1 MVLNL
6 CSRGSDTVL
15 GETSDP
21 AELFV
26 IDQCEDFDLSAIT
39 GKAIVSQKVIPS
51 NWAELGGVELQHEH
65 AVEDDGKT
73 FFTQKQ

>member
-1 MVLNL
+1 VVLNL

-26 IDQCEDFDLSAIT
+26 VDQCEDFELSAIT
-39 GKAIVSQKVIPS
+39 RKATVTQKVIPS
-51 NWAELGGVELQHEH
+51 NWAELGGLELPHERT
-65 AVEDDGKT
+65 VEDDGKT
-73 FFTQKQ
+73 FFFQKQ

>member
-21 AELFV
+21 TELFV
-26 IDQCEDFDLSAIT
+26 VDQCESFDLSAIA
-39 GKAIVSQKVIPS
+39 GKAVVTQKVIPS
-51 NWAELGGVELQHEH
+51 NWAEVGGSPLPREPAIV
-65 AVEDDGKT
+65 DDGKT
-73 FFTQKQ
+73 FFFQKQ